1 MTHNIDS
8 IVTPTERGSR
18 VIDLK
23 NRIVLITGAGG
34 AIGSV
39 TARTIAQAGGTV
51 LLHDVRA
58 SSVEALAEELGMG
71 THALTA
77 DLSDPLATER
87 LWVEALAVHGRIDVL
102 INNAGIYPPAELDS
116 SFDEWLGVWML
127 SLGVNLVA
135 PAILCRA
142 AVATFSRQQDGGIII
157 NLASR
162 AAFRGEDPAYWH
174 YAAAK
179 AGLVAMTRTIARQ
192 NGRQGITAFAVAPG
206 YVDTPFNKEFG
217 DEAAIAAA
225 ARDTGLGQ
233 VAQPQDVANILA
245 FLSSGLARH
254 ATGTT
259 IDVNGA
265 SYVR

>member
-1 MTHNIDS
+1 M
-8 IVTPTERGSR
+8 
-18 VIDLK
+18 IDLG
-23 NRIVLITGAGG
+23 NRIVLITGAAG
-34 AIGSV
+34 AIGSA
-39 TARTIAQAGGTV
+39 TARTILRAGGTV

-58 SSVEALAEELGMG
+58 DPVEALAKELGPG
-71 THALTA
+71 AHALTA
-77 DLSDPLATER
+77 DLSDPNATES
-87 LWVEALAVHGRIDVL
+87 LWADALAVHGRIDVL
-102 INNAGIYPPAELDS
+102 INNAGIYPPAALDGP
-116 SFDEWLGVWML
+116 FDEWLRVWML

-142 AVATFSRQQDGGIII
+142 AVATFSGQPEGGIII
-157 NLASR
+157 NMASR
-162 AAFRGEDPAYWH
+162 AAFRGEDPDFWH

-179 AGLVAMTRTIARQ
+179 AGVVAMTRTIARQ

-206 YVDTPFNKEFG
+206 YVDTPFNKPFADEFG
-217 DEAAIAAA
+217 VEAA

-233 VAQPQDVANILA
+233 VAQPQDVANILC
-245 FLSSGLARH
+245 FLASGLARH